1 MDLPY
6 LAALQ
11 RFVQEA
17 PEGAIIVKLVPPPG
31 ELERLRDILIRSIG
45 LSGTI
50 ALIGVL
56 MGAII
61 GGAIFLIRYRRS
73 A

>member
-1 MDLPY
+1 MELPY
-6 LAALQ
+6 LASIQLFLQ
-11 RFVQEA
+11 NS

-31 ELERLRDILIRSIG
+31 ELERLRDVLIRSLG

-50 ALIGVL
+50 ALVGVVIGAV
-56 MGAII
+56 I
-61 GGAIFLIRYRRS
+61 GGVVFLVRYRRS